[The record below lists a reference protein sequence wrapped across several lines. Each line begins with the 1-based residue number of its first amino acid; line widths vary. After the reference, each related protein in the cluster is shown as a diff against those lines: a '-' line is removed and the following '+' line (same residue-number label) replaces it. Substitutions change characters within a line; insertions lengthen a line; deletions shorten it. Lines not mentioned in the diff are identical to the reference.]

1 MDYFD
6 SKVILGGIMK
16 RILLALIMFTASL
29 ATVGCTEGT
38 SATKPAMP
46 TPTVS
51 QVKPNFI
58 PPTAEQAYRL
68 QDDCTRRGEVV
79 LRGNLIGSA
88 LTQEEVPRYNSLT
101 NRCYVRLDVHAAD
114 LRKSQDMDYSIY
126 LYDGQTNELLAYV
139 RTEPRFDKNGHRK
152 VAFLGFGCDITGEPT
167 CVEEKMAACIQGKE
181 CDPQ

>member
-1 MDYFD
+1 
-6 SKVILGGIMK
+6 MK
-16 RILLALIMFTASL
+16 RSLLALIMFAASL

-46 TPTVS
+46 TPTVN

-68 QDDCTRRGEVV
+68 QDDCTRRGEAV
-79 LRGNLIGSA
+79 LRGNAIGNA
-88 LTQEEVPRYNSLT
+88 LTQEEVPRYNSTT
-101 NRCYVRLDVHAAD
+101 NRCYVRLEVHAAD
-114 LRKSQDMDYSIY
+114 LTKFQDMDYSKY

-139 RTEPRFDKNGHRK
+139 TTRPGFDAKGGRQ
-152 VAFLGFGCDITGEPT
+152 VSFLGFGCDITAEPS
-167 CVEEKMAACIQGKE
+167 CVEEKMAACMQGKE